1 MIKSK
6 DIMPFKKKSKDII
19 SYSFKKR
26 KEKYTLLWQNKLL
39 VNYES
44 NYKRM
49 CTLYTNLC
57 LTVVCVGVE
66 SVSCFESI
74 LSNSNKRPQSSYT
87 DAWLVERDTR
97 SAGLWF
103 GWWLF
108 SQFGW
113 KNGVVF
119 KYKKKW

>member
-1 MIKSK
+1 M
-6 DIMPFKKKSKDII
+6 
-19 SYSFKKR
+19 
-26 KEKYTLLWQNKLL
+26 
-39 VNYES
+39 
-44 NYKRM
+44 
-49 CTLYTNLC
+49 
-57 LTVVCVGVE
+57 VCVGVE

-119 KYKKKW
+119 KYTENDKKKENSRLINTCDIIDR